1 MNNANKD
8 IIIKILRPQTF
19 IIFVARLERYNS
31 KMTFEAQKL
40 SPKNVREKSE
50 KSDIWRFAIRIS
62 RLFWHFLLRFNYDYK
77 PNARW
82 KDFLPFR
89 DHKLY
94 LCWEIRSRL
103 FDLWF
108 SFDAPVGEFRSI
120 LNQFRVNTVI
130 SRFVSLF

>member
-19 IIFVARLERYNS
+19 IIFVARLERYNLRMNIRS
-31 KMTFEAQKL
+31 EKYQ
-40 SPKNVREKSE
+40 EKSE

-62 RLFWHFLLRFNYDYK
+62 RLFWHFLLRFNCDYK

-94 LCWEIRSRL
+94 LCYEIRSRL
-103 FDLWF
+103 FDLWMFWRTGWGIF
-108 SFDAPVGEFRSI
+108 SRNGSI
-120 LNQFRVNTVI
+120 LRWYGNI
-130 SRFVSLF
+130 SLYKSVLALE